1 MLAGHDVLIVNPDG
15 YFFNSQSVCPVK
27 RVIQK
32 KVLNELSKQML
43 LGKIK
48 PKDESLSRFFGM
60 VMDLLSIVL

>member
-1 MLAGHDVLIVNPDG
+1 M
-15 YFFNSQSVCPVK
+15 K